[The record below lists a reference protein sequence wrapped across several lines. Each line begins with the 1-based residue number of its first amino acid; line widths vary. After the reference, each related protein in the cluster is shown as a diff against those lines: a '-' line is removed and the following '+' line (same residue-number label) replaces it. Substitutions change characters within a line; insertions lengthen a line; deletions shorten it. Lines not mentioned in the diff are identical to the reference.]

1 MDGVTVGGLFMGKKA
16 GIFLLSVAGVIVGF
30 SQMPVKAVSP
40 EKSGTWGT
48 VSWNLSED
56 GTLEISGKGEIKDW
70 DSGLNADAPS
80 WTQYTMGDL
89 DTKVTS
95 IVFDEGI
102 TKIGANTFVLCSD
115 ATSIEFPSTLT
126 EIGEGAFAYCEDI
139 ESIVIPDTV
148 KKVDANAFVEAHSLK
163 EIYVDRNATDIDV
176 TAFES
181 ECEYQ
186 DADHDYKYLSYEK
199 YEEDKSEAEDTEN
212 TENTEATENNGSSD
226 NNSSDSATPSGENA
240 GADSTAPSGG
250 NNSSDSSTPSGGN
263 NSSDSSTP
271 SGENNSSDSNTP
283 SGDNNSSD
291 SSTPSG
297 GNNSSD
303 SSTPSGE
310 NNSSDSSTPSG
321 ENNSSDSSTP
331 HTHVYETV
339 VVPAAYEQRGSIKRI
354 CNACGDVESYEE
366 IGAIKSV
373 KLSRQFYTYNG
384 KKNRPTVTVKDEYG
398 SVISKNNYDLSYSN
412 NKAIGIASVTIT
424 FKGNYTGQLVEK
436 YTIGPKG
443 VNIGRLFAS
452 SKGFSVSWKKGKNIT
467 GYEIQYSTDMKFKAT
482 KSKSMLVT
490 NKNTLNKKITKIT
503 GNKRYYVRVRTYCK
517 VKGKKIYSAWSSAK
531 MVKTRK

>member
-16 GIFLLSVAGVIVGF
+16 GIFLLSVAGVIVGL

-163 EIYVDRNATDIDV
+163 EIYVDRNATDIDA

-226 NNSSDSATPSGENA
+226 NNSSDSA
-240 GADSTAPSGG
+240 
-250 NNSSDSSTPSGGN
+250 
-263 NSSDSSTP
+263 
-271 SGENNSSDSNTP
+271 
-283 SGDNNSSD
+283 
-291 SSTPSG
+291 TPSG

-443 VNIGRLFAS
+443 VNISRLFAT

-531 MVKTRK
+531 IVKTRK

>member
-199 YEEDKSEAEDTEN
+199 YEEDKSEAKDTEN
-212 TENTEATENNGSSD
+212 TENTEATENNGSSS
-226 NNSSDSATPSGENA
+226 NNSSDSTTPSGENA
-240 GADSTAPSGG
+240 G
-250 NNSSDSSTPSGGN
+250 SDSSTPSGG
-263 NSSDSSTP
+263 
-271 SGENNSSDSNTP
+271 
-283 SGDNNSSD
+283 
-291 SSTPSG
+291 
-297 GNNSSD
+297 
-303 SSTPSGE
+303 

-398 SVISKNNYDLSYSN
+398 TVISKNNYDLSYSN

-443 VNIGRLFAS
+443 VNIGRLFAT

-531 MVKTRK
+531 IVKTRK

>member
-212 TENTEATENNGSSD
+212 TENTENTEATENNGSSS
-226 NNSSDSATPSGENA
+226 NNSSDSTTPSGENA
-240 GADSTAPSGG
+240 G
-250 NNSSDSSTPSGGN
+250 
-263 NSSDSSTP
+263 
-271 SGENNSSDSNTP
+271 
-283 SGDNNSSD
+283 
-291 SSTPSG
+291 
-297 GNNSSD
+297 
-303 SSTPSGE
+303 
-310 NNSSDSSTPSG
+310 SDSSTPSG

-384 KKNRPTVTVKDEYG
+384 KKNRPTVKVKDEYG

-443 VNIGRLFAS
+443 VNIGRLFAT

-531 MVKTRK
+531 IVKTRK

>member
-16 GIFLLSVAGVIVGF
+16 GIFLLSVAGVIVGL

-163 EIYVDRNATDIDV
+163 EIYVDRNATDIDA

-250 NNSSDSSTPSGGN
+250 
-263 NSSDSSTP
+263 
-271 SGENNSSDSNTP
+271 
-283 SGDNNSSD
+283 
-291 SSTPSG
+291 
-297 GNNSSD
+297 
-303 SSTPSGE
+303 

>member
-16 GIFLLSVAGVIVGF
+16 GIILLSVAGVVVGL

-40 EKSGTWGT
+40 EKSGTWGQ
-48 VSWNLSED
+48 VSWNLLED

-70 DSGLNADAPS
+70 DSGLNSDAPS
-80 WTQYTMGDL
+80 WTEYTMGNL

-115 ATSIEFPSTLT
+115 VTSIEFPSTLT

-148 KKVDANAFVEAHSLK
+148 EKVDADAFVEAHSLK
-163 EIYVDRNATDIDV
+163 EIYVDRNATDIDA

-186 DADHDYKYLSYEK
+186 DAEHDYKYLSYEK
-199 YEEDKSEAEDTEN
+199 YEEDKSEAKDTEN
-212 TENTEATENNGSSD
+212 TENTEVAESTENNENNDNTENTESTEATEGNESSD
-226 NNSSDSATPSGENA
+226 
-240 GADSTAPSGG
+240 
-250 NNSSDSSTPSGGN
+250 
-263 NSSDSSTP
+263 
-271 SGENNSSDSNTP
+271 NNSSDSNTP
-283 SGDNNSSD
+283 SGGNDSSD
-291 SSTPSG
+291 SNTPSG
-297 GNNSSD
+297 GNDSSD
-303 SSTPSGE
+303 SNTPSGGTD
-310 NNSSDSSTPSG
+310 SSDSNTPSG
-321 ENNSSDSSTP
+321 GTDSSDSNTPSGGNDSSDSNTP

-354 CNACGDVESYEE
+354 CNVCGDVDSYEE

-398 SVISKNNYDLSYSN
+398 TVISKNNYDLSYSN
-412 NKAIGIASVTIT
+412 DKAIGVASVTIT

-443 VNIGRLFAS
+443 VNIGKLFAS

-531 MVKTRK
+531 NVKTRK

>member
-1 MDGVTVGGLFMGKKA
+1 M
-16 GIFLLSVAGVIVGF
+16 
-30 SQMPVKAVSP
+30 
-40 EKSGTWGT
+40 
-48 VSWNLSED
+48 
-56 GTLEISGKGEIKDW
+56 
-70 DSGLNADAPS
+70 
-80 WTQYTMGDL
+80 
-89 DTKVTS
+89 
-95 IVFDEGI
+95 
-102 TKIGANTFVLCSD
+102 
-115 ATSIEFPSTLT
+115 
-126 EIGEGAFAYCEDI
+126 
-139 ESIVIPDTV
+139 
-148 KKVDANAFVEAHSLK
+148 
-163 EIYVDRNATDIDV
+163 
-176 TAFES
+176 
-181 ECEYQ
+181 
-186 DADHDYKYLSYEK
+186 
-199 YEEDKSEAEDTEN
+199 
-212 TENTEATENNGSSD
+212 
-226 NNSSDSATPSGENA
+226 
-240 GADSTAPSGG
+240 
-250 NNSSDSSTPSGGN
+250 
-263 NSSDSSTP
+263 
-271 SGENNSSDSNTP
+271 
-283 SGDNNSSD
+283 
-291 SSTPSG
+291 
-297 GNNSSD
+297 
-303 SSTPSGE
+303 
-310 NNSSDSSTPSG
+310 
-321 ENNSSDSSTP
+321 
-331 HTHVYETV
+331 

>member
-16 GIFLLSVAGVIVGF
+16 RIILLSVAGVIVGL

-40 EKSGTWGT
+40 EKSGAWGP

-56 GTLEISGKGEIKDW
+56 GTLEISGKGEIEDW

-115 ATSIEFPSTLT
+115 VTSIEFPSSLT

-199 YEEDKSEAEDTEN
+199 YEEDKSEAKDTENTEN

-226 NNSSDSATPSGENA
+226 NNSSDSATPSGGDA
-240 GADSTAPSGG
+240 GSDST
-250 NNSSDSSTPSGGN
+250 TPSGG
-263 NSSDSSTP
+263 
-271 SGENNSSDSNTP
+271 
-283 SGDNNSSD
+283 
-291 SSTPSG
+291 
-297 GNNSSD
+297 
-303 SSTPSGE
+303 
-310 NNSSDSSTPSG
+310 
-321 ENNSSDSSTP
+321 NNSSDSSTP

-339 VVPAAYEQRGSIKRI
+339 VVPAAYGQRGSIKRI

-398 SVISKNNYDLSYSN
+398 TVISKNNYDLSYSN

-503 GNKRYYVRVRTYCK
+503 GNKRYYVRVRTYRK

-531 MVKTRK
+531 NVKTRK

>member
-16 GIFLLSVAGVIVGF
+16 GIFLLSVAGVIVGL

-271 SGENNSSDSNTP
+271 SG
-283 SGDNNSSD
+283 G
-291 SSTPSG
+291 
-297 GNNSSD
+297 
-303 SSTPSGE
+303 

>member
-1 MDGVTVGGLFMGKKA
+1 M
-16 GIFLLSVAGVIVGF
+16 
-30 SQMPVKAVSP
+30 
-40 EKSGTWGT
+40 
-48 VSWNLSED
+48 
-56 GTLEISGKGEIKDW
+56 
-70 DSGLNADAPS
+70 
-80 WTQYTMGDL
+80 
-89 DTKVTS
+89 
-95 IVFDEGI
+95 
-102 TKIGANTFVLCSD
+102 
-115 ATSIEFPSTLT
+115 
-126 EIGEGAFAYCEDI
+126 
-139 ESIVIPDTV
+139 
-148 KKVDANAFVEAHSLK
+148 
-163 EIYVDRNATDIDV
+163 
-176 TAFES
+176 
-181 ECEYQ
+181 
-186 DADHDYKYLSYEK
+186 
-199 YEEDKSEAEDTEN
+199 
-212 TENTEATENNGSSD
+212 
-226 NNSSDSATPSGENA
+226 
-240 GADSTAPSGG
+240 
-250 NNSSDSSTPSGGN
+250 
-263 NSSDSSTP
+263 
-271 SGENNSSDSNTP
+271 
-283 SGDNNSSD
+283 
-291 SSTPSG
+291 
-297 GNNSSD
+297 
-303 SSTPSGE
+303 
-310 NNSSDSSTPSG
+310 
-321 ENNSSDSSTP
+321 
-331 HTHVYETV
+331 

-490 NKNTLNKKITKIT
+490 NKNTLNKKITNIT

-531 MVKTRK
+531 IVKTRK